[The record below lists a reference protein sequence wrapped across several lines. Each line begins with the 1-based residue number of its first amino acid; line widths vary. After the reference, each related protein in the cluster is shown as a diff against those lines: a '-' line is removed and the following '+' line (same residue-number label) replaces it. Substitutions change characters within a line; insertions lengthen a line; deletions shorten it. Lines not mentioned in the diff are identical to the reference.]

1 MAVTATASAD
11 EIAAERNAGRASSA
25 ELLEPFLGRIAAY
38 EPQVLSLVDRRT
50 ASTEAMQEASGVLA
64 GVPVT
69 IKDVI
74 DTCDLPTQHGSPIY
88 AGNRPQ
94 VDAPLVGR
102 LRAAGATIL
111 GKAVTAEFAI
121 RTPRETRNP
130 HDLERTPGGSS
141 SGSASSV
148 ASGFATVSIGTQTTA
163 STIRPA
169 SFCGVFG
176 LKPTHGSISLDGVF
190 VHSHTMD
197 TVGIFARH
205 ADDLGRTLR
214 VIASSHAIKAM
225 RMQGLRRGPVA
236 ASRTLGVLR
245 VPDWSG
251 LDAECAAVLVDAL
264 DTLRERWSIV
274 EVVPPDEMDRAWSAQ
289 PIVHHVES
297 AVNLDNEY
305 RNHREQLSPQLVD
318 LIEQGQRELHDGY
331 EEALRALM
339 TATTAADRLF
349 ATADLLIMP
358 CASDVAPIGLARSGG
373 AEFGRLASAT
383 GLPAVAVPGLRVSGL
398 PFGLQVIGPRHS
410 DLDLVDAAGQIAE
423 VLGHDPSVFPAMTPS
438 L

>member
-50 ASTEAMQEASGVLA
+50 ARTEAMQEASGVLA

-339 TATTAADRLF
+339 TATAAADRLF

-383 GLPAVAVPGLRVSGL
+383 GLPAVAVPGLRMSGL

-410 DLDLVDAAGQIAE
+410 DLDLVDAAGRIAE